1 VSSIVLQL
9 LLIPIVVQRAGLEAN
24 GKLLTAL
31 SISVLF
37 SILINFASNQ
47 SGPRALS
54 EEAGV
59 NDKQALSALLSL
71 FFYVRLFF
79 FFISAVAIL
88 VFYFLNNNM
97 GLYLV
102 GTIPLLIAELF
113 NPYVLCLT
121 RNQLQRLS
129 ILNLAGRLLGLT
141 LVYFFWQNNTPA
153 YWVNA
158 WVGASLSFFFLIY
171 WVIEVLQGSFQL
183 QPFAKKEFFLHL
195 KENSS
200 LVLSN
205 GVVHFQQAFFL
216 YLIGFIASPM
226 VLGIY
231 AIIDKIIWGCRTLLI
246 SFSGAVYAAS
256 LKLVA
261 EGWSSWNKYKVRV
274 NKFLLLSLLIGGLLI
289 LALAS
294 PLALL
299 LGTPQ
304 YQQELTQAIRLAA
317 CIPLFTGLNLMNV
330 LELLLKKKHQLI
342 YRTNLAVMAMVVLLG
357 SVLFTLHYLM
367 GELPF
372 WIPVI
377 ALGTVEL
384 ITLVAYEK
392 SCRYTG

>member
-1 VSSIVLQL
+1 MSSIVLQL

-54 EEAGV
+54 EEAGA
-59 NDKQALSALLSL
+59 NDKQSLSVLLSL

-79 FFISAVAIL
+79 FFISIAAIL
-88 VFYFLNNNM
+88 VFYVLNKEM
-97 GLYLV
+97 GLYLL
-102 GTIPLLIAELF
+102 GTIPLLIAELL

-141 LVYFFWQNNTPA
+141 LVYFFWKNNTPA
-153 YWVNA
+153 YWVNV
-158 WVGASLSFFFLIY
+158 WVGASLSFFFLLY
-171 WVIEVLQGSFQL
+171 WGIEVLQGSFHL

-226 VLGIY
+226 LLGIY

-256 LKLVA
+256 LKVVA
-261 EGWSSWNKYKVRV
+261 EGWSSWKKYKVRI
-274 NKFLLLSLLIGGLLI
+274 NKFLLLALVTGGLLI
-289 LALAS
+289 FGLAS

-342 YRTNLAVMAMVVLLG
+342 YRTNLAVMGMVLLLG
-357 SVLFTLHYLM
+357 AVLWGLHFLIA
-367 GELPF
+367 ELPF
-372 WIPVI
+372 WIPII

-384 ITLVAYEK
+384 ITLMAYEK